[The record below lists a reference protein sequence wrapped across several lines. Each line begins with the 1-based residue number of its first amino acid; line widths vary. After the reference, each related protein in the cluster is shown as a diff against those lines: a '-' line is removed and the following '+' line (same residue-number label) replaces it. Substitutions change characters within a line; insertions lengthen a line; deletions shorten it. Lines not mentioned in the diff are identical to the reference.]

1 MTSTSSTSALHAA
14 AEDASL
20 EPDATGRW
28 PDLQEAAL
36 KLFAERGY
44 HGTTMKQLAG
54 LLGVQAPSL
63 YNHVGS
69 KQEILRR
76 LMTSGMGR
84 LVADQDRALL
94 SSSEAPEQ
102 LRAMTE
108 AHVLVHTRRQRSATV
123 VKREIGNLEEP
134 AQAEVR
140 AQRDAYELRFRGV
153 IQRGVEEGSF
163 VVGSVKLASFA
174 IIEMASGVAVWFSP
188 EGPLTAETVAW
199 AFGEMAL
206 RLVGA
211 NVPGGEADA

>member
-1 MTSTSSTSALHAA
+1 
-14 AEDASL
+14 
-20 EPDATGRW
+20 
-28 PDLQEAAL
+28 
-36 KLFAERGY
+36 
-44 HGTTMKQLAG
+44 MKQLAG

-76 LMTSGMGR
+76 LMTTGMGR
-84 LVADQDRALL
+84 LVDDQDRALL

-134 AQAEVR
+134 AQTEVR

-163 VVGSVKLASFA
+163 AVDSVKLASFA

-188 EGPLTAETVAW
+188 EGPLSAEAVARE
-199 AFGEMAL
+199 FGEMAL